1 MSLLKIIPKIIYDD
15 INIGLKFFT
24 ALGFE
29 VKYGKDGF
37 YIMKRN
43 DVTIQL
49 VVSEENFTIGDRPEY
64 RIETDDIEDFYEEI
78 STKHPEIL
86 HPNLKVI
93 KHQPWGLKEFA
104 LHDETSVCIIIQ
116 QPYQYT
122 LPPHDTHDK

>member
-15 INIGLKFFT
+15 ITIGLNLFT

-29 VKYGKDGF
+29 VKYSDDRF
-37 YIMKRN
+37 YIMKR
-43 DVTIQL
+43 DEVTIQL

-64 RIETDDIEDFYEEI
+64 RIETNDIESFYAEI

-86 HPNLKVI
+86 HPNLKAI

-104 LHDETSVCIIIQ
+104 VRDETSVCIIIQ
-116 QPYQYT
+116 QPY
-122 LPPHDTHDK
+122 